1 MSEEHLETLVKT
13 MEHSTTSVQ
22 KPGIQGDMDDF
33 WDDCVDSKQVVG
45 QMAKKQ
51 NHSNKK
57 FNVEEQDLPDDYIT
71 CKKLNFLR
79 KNTIKFRLNI
89 LNEKY
94 YL

>member
-1 MSEEHLETLVKT
+1 
-13 MEHSTTSVQ
+13 
-22 KPGIQGDMDDF
+22 
-33 WDDCVDSKQVVG
+33 
-45 QMAKKQ
+45 MAKKQ